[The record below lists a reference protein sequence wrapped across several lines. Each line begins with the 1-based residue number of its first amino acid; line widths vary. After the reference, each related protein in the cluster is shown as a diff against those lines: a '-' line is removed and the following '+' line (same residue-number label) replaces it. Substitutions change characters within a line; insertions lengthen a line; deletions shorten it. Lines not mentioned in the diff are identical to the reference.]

1 MGMLQLAG
9 IVSGGGKALQQGL
22 QETQRYMTYSMLQKE
37 RYDLERERQ
46 RLTFSHD
53 EGMLSKRAKIEADAA
68 DTAHSRQVGRDEA
81 REEFE
86 MRKGRI
92 ERDAART
99 DAATQFERQEK
110 RDAQAQQNVVT
121 NKVLEAGYKQQE
133 EATKAKQDRAKE
145 ERARTDERAKMEHQT
160 AREIV
165 TETIR
170 NQRPHAGGGTGD
182 ASGKWDDQTKA
193 RYKSLVAEIADL
205 KESLYGLVKAPEKEQ
220 PALKK
225 RLDALQ
231 QEHDALVGRQSTP
244 TERKPIR
251 WPE

>member
-1 MGMLQLAG
+1 MGLLQLAG
-9 IVSGGGKALQQGL
+9 VVSGGGKALQQGL

-37 RYDLERERQ
+37 RDEMEQARQ
-46 RLTFSHD
+46 RLTFAHD

-68 DTAHSRQVGRDEA
+68 DLAHSRQVGRDEA
-81 REEFE
+81 REDFE

-99 DAATQFERQEK
+99 DATTQYERQRQRDTEGKILDASFRQQEAATQATRDRQ
-110 RDAQAQQNVVT
+110 R
-121 NKVLEAGYKQQE
+121 
-133 EATKAKQDRAKE
+133 E
-145 ERARTDERAKMEHQT
+145 ERARSDKRSELEHVTGRDIVLKGMEMSK
-160 AREIV
+160 
-165 TETIR
+165 
-170 NQRPHAGGGTGD
+170 PSHAGD

-193 RYKSLVAEIADL
+193 RYKSLVAEIADI
-205 KESLYGLVKAPEKEQ
+205 KESLYGLVKAPEKEH

-231 QEHDALVGRQSTP
+231 KEHDALVGRQSTP
-244 TERKPIR
+244 SERKPIQ